1 MCVCLSFCAQGESR
15 ASSRSWSTRW
25 ETGSCSIRSCSVW
38 LVWLMASS
46 TCSRERCEAGPAGHP
61 IVGHLPSGQR
71 TRARCG
77 LWRPLATPCPLP
89 TVWHSPTWPAIPA
102 ALGTSQADR
111 GGHQCSQAQWQDKE
125 GLFTVRP
132 PLPTG
137 HMVGTSST
145 RSVCTGAPL
154 ISRMRSPGWMA
165 LRLLGLMCI
174 RLTLDQTREKAG
186 QRHL

>member
-1 MCVCLSFCAQGESR
+1 MRQAPQGIPLWATYHQARGPEPAVASGGHWPHR
-15 ASSRSWSTRW
+15 A
-25 ETGSCSIRSCSVW
+25 
-38 LVWLMASS
+38 L
-46 TCSRERCEAGPAGHP
+46 
-61 IVGHLPSGQR
+61 
-71 TRARCG
+71 
-77 LWRPLATPCPLP
+77 CP
-89 TVWHSPTWPAIPA
+89 VWHSPTWPAIPT

-174 RLTLDQTREKAG
+174 RLTLGQTREKAG